1 VYQDAWVKGKR
12 VKKGKRECEKRYLAI
27 RRELARL
34 GYSADAEKPM
44 TVLDIGAA
52 NGYFSFRLAEDFNAR
67 VTMIESSP
75 DIVKWVKLNGNPNVS
90 LIRRAVSA
98 RELDA
103 MAKKKRFDVV
113 LALSVLHHFP
123 DFARAV
129 RAIFRL
135 GDVVFVEP
143 PAPEEAKGGYQGHRA
158 EAILRLLRARPHR
171 VLVQTPNLR
180 GLGKRPLMVFGDSK
194 PDGRAG
200 RQSHAP
206 GRTR

>member
-12 VKKGKRECEKRYLAI
+12 VAKGKRECEKRYLAI
-27 RRELARL
+27 RKELRRL
-34 GYSADAEKPM
+34 GYSADRADRPIS
-44 TVLDIGAA
+44 VLDIGAA
-52 NGYFSFRLAEDFNAR
+52 NGYFSFRLAEDFNAN

-75 DIVKWVKLNGNPNVS
+75 GIVKWMKLNGNPRVR
-90 LIRRAVSA
+90 LIHRTVTA

-103 MAKKKRFDVV
+103 MAKKNRYDVV

-123 DFARAV
+123 DFEKAI
-129 RAIFRL
+129 RAIFQL

-171 VLVQTPNLR
+171 VLIRTPNLR
-180 GLGKRPLMVFGDSK
+180 GLGERPLMAFAGDR
-194 PDGRAG
+194 PPGPAG
-200 RQSHAP
+200 Q
-206 GRTR
+206 